1 MIRRG
6 RSTRYTATAGSTG
19 SDIDALQ
26 TDVMRFM
33 SILGLCLMAV
43 FALVQSIP
51 LQETSAI
58 RPEPEVEKLHE
69 DIAVQQE
76 RARLL
81 QAELNHLSAQ
91 IQSAQTRK
99 NTAQQALS
107 LTQQQLTQL
116 VDQTEQAR
124 SNRDRLTAQAR
135 SAQERNN
142 NALQALSST
151 QQQLTKLVDET
162 EQARS
167 DRERLTAELQVLNRQ
182 LAQGQDALAE
192 IQQAAQK
199 NKAHSMREL
208 QMRLNKEQKKL
219 DDISQ
224 RASVLKKK
232 PAPAKP
238 VIKKPP
244 PPAPKPV
251 KQGFTLRF
259 ASAAALERLVVAG
272 TVSLYAMAGKQAW
285 RLSLSN
291 GRPDFAPDAFPGWFH
306 EMAPPTVP
314 FEYVQTLDNSMD
326 RRAQSSVVWGVQ
338 LPSATKQGIASLT
351 RGLQGGDL
359 VIAADGQVTLAP
371 E

>member
-6 RSTRYTATAGSTG
+6 RNTRYTATAGNTG
-19 SDIDALQ
+19 SDTDALQ

-51 LQETSAI
+51 LQETDVI
-58 RPEPEVEKLHE
+58 LPEPELEKLQQN
-69 DIAVQQE
+69 IAIEQE

-81 QAELNHLSAQ
+81 QAELNHLTAQ
-91 IQSAQTRK
+91 IQSEQTHK

-107 LTQQQLTQL
+107 STQQQLTQL
-116 VDQTEQAR
+116 VEQTEQTR

-135 SAQERNN
+135 SAQ
-142 NALQALSST
+142 QALSSA
-151 QQQLTKLVDET
+151 QQQLTRVVDQT

-167 DRERLTAELQVLNRQ
+167 EQERLTAELKVLKHQ
-182 LAQGQDALAE
+182 LAQGRDELAA
-192 IQQAAQK
+192 IQQAAQ
-199 NKAHSMREL
+199 NKADSLSEL
-208 QMRLNKEQKKL
+208 QIRLNKEQKEL

-238 VIKKPP
+238 VIKKPS

-259 ASAAALERLVVAG
+259 ASADVLERLVVAG

-291 GRPDFAPDAFPGWFH
+291 GRPDFAPDTFPGWFH

-314 FEYVQTLDNSMD
+314 FEYVQTLDNSTD
-326 RRAQSSVVWGVQ
+326 RPAQSSVVWGVQ
-338 LPSATKQGIASLT
+338 LPPATKQGITSLT
-351 RGLQGGDL
+351 RGLQGGNL
-359 VIAADGQVTLAP
+359 VIAADGQVRLAP